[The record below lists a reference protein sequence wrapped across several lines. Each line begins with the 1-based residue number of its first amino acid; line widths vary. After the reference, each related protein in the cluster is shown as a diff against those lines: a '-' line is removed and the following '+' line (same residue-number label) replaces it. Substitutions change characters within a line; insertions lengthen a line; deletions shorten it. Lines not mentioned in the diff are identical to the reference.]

1 VGDYRKLQVWER
13 AHGLTLD
20 VYGVTRGF
28 PREEMFGLTSQLRRA
43 SASIPANIGE
53 GCGRNSD
60 GELARFL
67 VIAMGSANELD
78 YQLLLAHD
86 LGYLQSGQH
95 EKLAAEAQAITRMLA
110 TLIDRLRRPS
120 KPSDYGRK
128 LIADS

>member
-43 SASIPANIGE
+43 SASIPANIAE

-78 YQLLLAHD
+78 YHLLLAHD